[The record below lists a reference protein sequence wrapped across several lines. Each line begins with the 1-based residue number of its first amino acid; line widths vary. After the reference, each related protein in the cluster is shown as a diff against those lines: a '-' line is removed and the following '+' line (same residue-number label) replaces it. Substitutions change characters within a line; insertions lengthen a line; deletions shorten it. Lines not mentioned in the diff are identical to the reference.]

1 MLSTPRKC
9 LHNDENAGTP
19 AHVLK
24 TPRDPFRTPFQPQQP
39 RFTPTTRSTPVIR
52 SDSFLDGF
60 TPVEKIRRVAK
71 NHSQE
76 EMTEIQHAAAQQRA
90 HEQASAKEQDG
101 KHEKMQKNS
110 QLNDA
115 LQGIRGAGFKTL
127 HSFIDALMSTD
138 DPTRLKSSQKNYIL

>member
-1 MLSTPRKC
+1 MLSTPRKR

-19 AHVLK
+19 ARVLK

-39 RFTPTTRSTPVIR
+39 TFTPTTPVIR

-60 TPVEKIRRVAK
+60 TPVEKKQRVAK

-90 HEQASAKEQDG
+90 HEQALAKEQDG

-115 LQGIRGAGFKTL
+115 LQGI
-127 HSFIDALMSTD
+127 
-138 DPTRLKSSQKNYIL
+138 